1 MFRSKK
7 LFAAILAVIGGSVAL
22 AWPRG
27 AETASVAQATKSG
40 TAAAAIIPFTAPHV
54 EAAPIDLRTAL
65 RDKSLRAEF
74 RGNGRDK
81 LRGTLENISA
91 NPIQIALP
99 AGCLF
104 DSKTNSV
111 VTVRTQ
117 SFSLKKGE
125 TLAAEMATV
134 ATASANKIGDA
145 AYTLSPANVPRL
157 DPLLSFVGEHPELQI
172 GAIQTAALALIE
184 NLPVS
189 AFAKFPRV
197 GDDLPTKFD
206 TSAFKVD
213 VSEIIVALLALRDLG
228 VSDAQLALTV
238 DPQLKIEAMIDPL
251 AHAFAMRYYAIAP
264 EAEWEFWKTEL
275 LRGDVSTRHYAL
287 YGIARFYPDVA
298 LQMLPRWARE
308 TKTSQVF
315 RLSAVQS
322 LAETERPEAV
332 SVLRQLEHEFG
343 LQTEIGK
350 AAHRAGN
357 YLDDRL
363 AKEQA
368 KKVTIAFRASKDS
381 TAF

>member
-7 LFAAILAVIGGSVAL
+7 FFAVMIVVIGGGVAL

-27 AETASVAQATKSG
+27 AETAAAVEASKSVA
-40 TAAAAIIPFTAPHV
+40 TAAAVQSAPATQANEV
-54 EAAPIDLRTAL
+54 PIDLRAAL
-65 RDKSLRAEF
+65 QDKSIHAEF

-81 LRGTLENISA
+81 LRGTLENLLPK
-91 NPIQIALP
+91 PIQLALA
-99 AGCLF
+99 AGYLF

-111 VTVRTQ
+111 VNVRAQT
-117 SFSLKKGE
+117 FALKKGE
-125 TLAAEMATV
+125 TLNAEIATV
-134 ATASANKIGDA
+134 AVASTNKIGDA
-145 AYTLSPANVPRL
+145 SYSLSPANVPRL
-157 DPLLSFVGEHPELQI
+157 ETLLSFVSEHPELQI

-206 TSAFKVD
+206 TTAFKVD
-213 VSEIIVALLALRDLG
+213 VSEIIVALIALRDIG
-228 VSDAQLALTV
+228 VPDAQLALTV

-264 EAEWEFWKTEL
+264 EAEWEFWKSEL

-308 TKTSQVF
+308 TKTSPVF

-350 AAHRAGN
+350 AAHRAGD

-363 AKEQA
+363 TKEQA

-381 TAF
+381 SAF

>member
-1 MFRSKK
+1 MLRFKK
-7 LFAAILAVIGGSVAL
+7 PIAALLVVVGGVAL
-22 AWPRG
+22 AWSRVANSAPSSPSKPAPAVPIARTAEPA
-27 AETASVAQATKSG
+27 AETAT
-40 TAAAAIIPFTAPHV
+40 T
-54 EAAPIDLRTAL
+54 DLRSAIQT
-65 RDKSLRAEF
+65 KTVRAEF
-74 RGNGRDK
+74 RGNGREK
-81 LRGTLENISA
+81 LRVVLENLSGK
-91 NPIQIALP
+91 PITIAVP
-99 AGCLF
+99 AGHLF
-104 DSKTNSV
+104 DCKTNSV

-117 SFSLKKGE
+117 NFALKKAE
-125 TLAAEMATV
+125 TLNAEVATV
-134 ATASANKIGDA
+134 AVASTNKIGEA
-145 AYTLSPANVPRL
+145 SYTLSPANVPRL
-157 DPLLSFVGEHPELQI
+157 DTLLSFVGEHPELQI

-206 TSAFKVD
+206 TTAFKVD
-213 VSEIIVALLALRDLG
+213 VSDIIVALIALRDIG
-228 VSDAQLALTV
+228 VPDAQLALTV

-264 EAEWEFWKTEL
+264 EVEWEFWKAEL
-275 LRGDVSTRHYAL
+275 LKGDVSTRHYAL

-308 TKTSQVF
+308 TKTSPVF

-350 AAHRAGN
+350 AAHRAGD

-363 AKEQA
+363 TKAQA
-368 KKVTIAFRASKDS
+368 KKVTVAFRASKDS
-381 TAF
+381 SAF